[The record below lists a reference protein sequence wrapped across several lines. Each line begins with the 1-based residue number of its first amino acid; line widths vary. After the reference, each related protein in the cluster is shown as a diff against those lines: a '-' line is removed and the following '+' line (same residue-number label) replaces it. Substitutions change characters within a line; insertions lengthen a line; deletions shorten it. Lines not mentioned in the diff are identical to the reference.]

1 MSYYGKVTYQD
12 IDYMVMINE
21 KGEYWVDKDCS
32 GDDSRFFTKSASK
45 IMLDGFTVK
54 EENKGLD
61 SRIFFIDSLI
71 IYQADSNAT
80 ALKYQI
86 H

>member
-12 IDYMVMINE
+12 IDYMVIINE

-45 IMLDGFTVK
+45 IILDGFS
-54 EENKGLD
+54 EKGYTKGFGW
-61 SRIFFIDSLI
+61 RIFFIDSLI

-80 ALKYQI
+80 VLKYQI